1 MNALPGHADGSGRCA
16 AGACS
21 LALGLAAVAALV
33 AIGAGPAPIRSAPP
47 GQATA
52 NDLFA
57 ANLGIFYQL
66 VPYKGASAARLTRYP
81 VAGSPASQLQLEP
94 GDMIVSLGGKAIQD
108 ASDVL
113 SHVSRTDFVF
123 VNVRTGLPQSG
134 AVFIPQAGGRGD
146 GGETLP
152 PVGGYDLGIETKPTV
167 LYPTPYR
174 QIPSKPFVVGPGSK
188 PPRRALRVTAVGAG
202 GPGARF
208 GLRPGDVILDANG
221 VATETSASLRNTTA
235 TSNGLVRLVVAKGGF
250 YKGVQSVVVDV
261 RPPLVPGPA
270 IPGAPAPAAGSPAPG
285 DVPPP
290 PPTPAAR

>member
-1 MNALPGHADGSGRCA
+1 
-16 AGACS
+16 
-21 LALGLAAVAALV
+21 LGLAAAAALV
-33 AIGAGPAPIRSAPP
+33 AIGAGPAPTRNAPP
-47 GQATA
+47 GQAQATA

-66 VPYKGASAARLTRYP
+66 VPYKGAFAARLTRYP

-94 GDMIVSLGGKAIQD
+94 GDMIVSLDGRAIHD
-108 ASDVL
+108 ASDVH

-134 AVFIPQAGGRGD
+134 AVFIPQAGG

-167 LYPTPYR
+167 VYPTPYR

-188 PPRRALRVTAVGAG
+188 PPRRALRVTAVGVG
-202 GPGARF
+202 SPGARF

-235 TSNGLVRLVVAKGGF
+235 ASNGLVRLVVAKGGF
-250 YKGVQSVVVDV
+250 YKGVRSVVVDV

-270 IPGAPAPAAGSPAPG
+270 IPGAPNPAAGPPAPG
-285 DVPPP
+285 GAPPP
-290 PPTPAAR
+290 PPTPALR